1 VGTRRV
7 LLTMVMALI
16 VVAQPLGAV
25 AAPPE
30 EAVYLS
36 LGTSL
41 AAGTLADA
49 EGNSIDFS
57 DQSYTDQLFQRIGG
71 RVAADLAHVKL
82 GCPGETT
89 DQFMGGV
96 NVSGQPS
103 NCAADYST
111 GSQMGDALATLAA
124 ENVVLITIDIGA
136 NDLTQALGPCG
147 FNDPSCLG
155 AQIQAIAGNVGQIV
169 GTLRQV
175 GGYTGPIVGMNYYNP
190 FVAAAIGF
198 FNGVPGQQAPD
209 PALALASDTLAQA
222 FNGALAQA
230 YAATG
235 AEVADVYT
243 AFSAGNFTDQSP
255 MNGIADNVDVLCKL
269 SFMCPDDP
277 DAKPNRHLNPKGYR
291 VVAKVFIGVIA
302 GIEFDM

>member
-1 VGTRRV
+1 VSKRRV
-7 LLTMVMALI
+7 FLTMVMALI
-16 VVAQPLGAV
+16 VVAQPLAAV
-25 AAPPE
+25 AASPE

-36 LGTSL
+36 LGDSL

-49 EGNSIDFS
+49 DGNSIDFS
-57 DQSYTDQLFQRIGG
+57 DQSYTDELFQRIGG
-71 RVAADLAHVKL
+71 RIAADLTHVKL

-89 DQFMGGV
+89 DRLMGV
-96 NVSGQPS
+96 EPS
-103 NCAADYST
+103 VCAADYVT
-111 GSQMGDALATLAA
+111 GSQLGDALATLA
-124 ENVVLITIDIGA
+124 EGNVVLITIGIGA
-136 NDLTQALGPCG
+136 NDITRALGICG
-147 FNDPSCLG
+147 FNDPVCIG
-155 AQIQAIAGNVGQIV
+155 AQIQSTAGKVAQIV

-198 FNGVPGQQAPD
+198 FSGVPGQQAPNQGLAVLSD
-209 PALALASDTLAQA
+209 ALARA

-243 AFSAGNFTDQSP
+243 AFGAGNFTDQSP

-269 SFMCPDDP
+269 SYMCPDDP
-277 DAKPNRHLNPKGYR
+277 DAMANRHLNPKGYR
-291 VVAKVFIGVIA
+291 VVAKTFIGVIA
-302 GIEFDM
+302 GIEFDK